1 MAPRRGRASGG
12 LAPLAQGIGV
22 PTDAPATLLRDDHH
36 VSAESTAVELTGPRS
51 VDLDVVLV
59 WARRSGRLWVNVTH
73 KRTGRVA
80 RIKATPSN
88 ALDVFHHPFAYA
100 A

>member
-1 MAPRRGRASGG
+1 MALHGYKPQQPV
-12 LAPLAQGIGV
+12 LTKQPV
-22 PTDAPATLLRDDHH
+22 NPALVEHARQQ
-36 VSAESTAVELTGPRS
+36 AESVQTDSSRVVELADRHS
-51 VDLDVVLV
+51 VDIDVVLV
-59 WARRSGRLWVNVTH
+59 WARRSGRLWVDVTH

-80 RIKATPSN
+80 RIRATPSN

>member
-1 MAPRRGRASGG
+1 MALHGYRPQP
-12 LAPLAQGIGV
+12 PLLTEQQV
-22 PTDAPATLLRDDHH
+22 APALIERAWELP
-36 VSAESTAVELTGPRS
+36 ESVQTESSPVVELADRHS
-51 VDLDVVLV
+51 LDLDVVLV
-59 WARRSGRLWVNVTH
+59 WARRSGRLWVDVTH
-73 KRTGRVA
+73 IRTGRVA